1 MTMKSVLIEAIEVE
15 HPPWKAHSLKRD
27 DELVVG
33 LTPILC
39 LHF

>member
-1 MTMKSVLIEAIEVE
+1 MKSVVIEAIEVDN
-15 HPPWKAHSLKRD
+15 PPWKAHSFKGD

-33 LTPILC
+33 LTPILD